1 VAITFRLRRVH
12 HPPVTPDPGG
22 EPLTLAELMPAPAR
36 RRFPWKVVGAAVAV
50 LAVFAAVGVF
60 AYATRPGSMSARTIG
75 PSRADAVR
83 ECRAAVES
91 EAQRRVT
98 SANSGSGAA
107 AATVGGVDMA
117 DPMWSQPAWRL
128 DATIRFTIV
137 SIFGQTPATVY
148 VRCTA
153 SRSGGRT
160 LTSIAP
166 R

>member
-1 VAITFRLRRVH
+1 
-12 HPPVTPDPGG
+12 VTPDPGA
-22 EPLTLAELMPAPAR
+22 EPLTLADLMPAPAR
-36 RRFPWKVVGAAVAV
+36 RRFPWKVAGVAAAV
-50 LAVFAAVGVF
+50 LAVFAAVGML

-75 PSRADAVR
+75 PTRAGAVR
-83 ECRAAVES
+83 ECQAAVES

-98 SANSGSGAA
+98 SANSGSGGA
-107 AATVGGVDMA
+107 AATVGGVDMS
-117 DPMWSQPAWRL
+117 DPVWSQPAWKV

-160 LTSIAP
+160 STSISS